1 MVKVSIGVPIYNVEE
16 YLRECLDSIMNQTF
30 EDFEVIMVD
39 DGSTDNSFMIC
50 QEYVARDNRF
60 KLFHQ
65 ENKGNGGSRN
75 TCLKYMSGEFITWID
90 SDDVIKPNYL
100 EKLLQVQ
107 KETDAQIINCMFYYI
122 KDGTEHY
129 FDYTSIYPDLKRI
142 ELSGR
147 DALKTVLFDKYKII
161 ELAGT
166 LVESSLYKG
175 WYCTEGVM
183 YEDFGSK
190 FKLYPRANTVV
201 AIPEQ
206 LYGYRQ
212 RNNGTIGKTNQPKT
226 FLEELKV
233 SNNMLTNVEKY
244 VYYMDIMNFSEK
256 KIYKESIDYITGYS
270 LYRANTLRSEKD
282 KQLYFEYVNKY
293 KEKLKRYWNMGDE

>member
-1 MVKVSIGVPIYNVEE
+1 MVKVSIGVPVYNVEE
-16 YLRECLDSIMNQTF
+16 YLRQCLNSIMEQTF
-30 EDFEVIMVD
+30 TDFEVIMVD
-39 DGSTDNSFMIC
+39 DGSTDNSFSIC
-50 QEYVARDNRF
+50 QEYVAKDNRF
-60 KLFHQ
+60 KLIHQ
-65 ENKGNGGSRN
+65 ENKGLAGARN
-75 TCLKYMSGEFITWID
+75 TCIKNMHGEFITWID

-201 AIPEQ
+201 AIPDQ

-212 RNNGTIGKTNQPKT
+212 RDNGTIGKSKQQKT
-226 FLEELKV
+226 FSEELKI
-233 SNNMLTNVEKY
+233 SNDMISNIEKY
-244 VYYMDIMNFSEK
+244 VYYMELMDLNVR
-256 KIYKESIDYITGYS
+256 KIHEDGINYLTSYS
-270 LYRANTLRSEKD
+270 LYRANMLRSEED